1 MKVGIGLPAAIP
13 GSKGATTL
21 EWARKADA
29 GPFSSLGI
37 IDRVVYGNHEPL
49 MALAACA
56 GATKR
61 VRLMPTVLLAT
72 LRDATILAK
81 ESATLDALSGGRLT
95 LGLGVGYREDD
106 FKAVSA
112 DRSRRGQRFEE
123 QMATMKRV
131 WAGERIAEGS
141 GPVGPSPT
149 RPGGPEVLIGALEPT
164 AVRRAGRLADGFL
177 SSVDDP
183 ESVAARFRM
192 VEEEWKA
199 AGRKGKP
206 RLVGGVYYTLG
217 DDAMEQGK
225 GYLFDYYSFLGG
237 SAKEVVAGMV
247 STPKQVRQTIRD
259 FDGIGMDEMVFHP
272 CVSDVA
278 QLERL
283 ADTVK

>member
-1 MKVGIGLPAAIP
+1 
-13 GSKGATTL
+13 L

-56 GATKR
+56 GATRR

-81 ESATLDALSGGRLT
+81 EAATLDSLSGGRLS
-95 LGLGVGYREDD
+95 LGMGVGYREDD

-112 DRSRRGQRFEE
+112 DRSRRGQHFEE
-123 QMATMKRV
+123 QMATMRRV
-131 WAGERIAEGS
+131 WAGEKIVGGV
-141 GPVGPSPT
+141 GPVGPAPA
-149 RPGGPEVLIGALEPT
+149 RPGGPEVLIGALEPA

-177 SSVDDP
+177 SSVDEP
-183 ESVAARFRM
+183 KNVAARFQM

-199 AGRKGKP
+199 AGRTGKP

-217 DDAMEQGK
+217 DDAVERGK
-225 GYLFDYYSFLGG
+225 GYMFDYYSFLGKD
-237 SAKEVVAGMV
+237 AKQVVADMV
-247 STPKQVRQTIRD
+247 TTPKQVRQTLKD
-259 FDGIGMDEMVFHP
+259 FNAIGMDEMVFHP

-283 ADTVK
+283 ADFVS